1 MHKDGNDGVP
11 QAHRDD
17 ADSAAGAPAAAY
29 GSGGA
34 DGSGAADAS
43 DASDASAG
51 SAAESA
57 PGRGRLKELGAR
69 GVSVRGTVAGLASA
83 VVIVAAA
90 GSLVAAA
97 SMGPQNAGSRPL
109 EAPLAAV
116 PAGSNVGIC
125 PGPARLLEGTPVGT
139 DPQFSPESATART
152 QVNAAVLSTNAGVL
166 PGSRLAEING
176 NPLAE
181 IAKDPGTPSPSAA
194 AAPPALLA
202 GVVSQRT
209 VDSVSVLSADAVG
222 NQQATAGA
230 VTGYTAT
237 DGDLQGSAAAGCQ
250 APANDLWLVG
260 ANTSLGRT
268 AVLNLSNA
276 SSTPATV
283 SLDLYG
289 AEGQI
294 QAPGSRGLLVAPGTT
309 RSIVLAGLAPD
320 REQLSIHARSAGGPV
335 TAVIQQSVLRGLT
348 PGGVDFI
355 VPGAAPAT
363 RQVMSGLDIQDP
375 ASARALTAKP
385 GFADAAAALQ
395 IAVPGPVDAVVE
407 IKLYGRDGQKAL
419 PGGGVVTAKGG
430 SVTEV
435 SLAGIPA
442 GHYTVAASS
451 DVSFAAAARITRGLK
466 ADSATDFAWSPS
478 AARLGSQHV
487 VTVPR
492 GGGERYLVFGAPEDR
507 AKITYTPIT
516 ADGKVRTA
524 GTADIAG
531 GTTAVIKVPGEVGG
545 AAVLGYVVSAAGD
558 AAYGSVLLEQDGR
571 ADISAVAVAPG
582 AAGQEQVAVKLGY

>member
-11 QAHRDD
+11 PAHEAGVASATGQPPGRERSD
-17 ADSAAGAPAAAY
+17 APTGTAEHTAEHAGGSAPAA
-29 GSGGA
+29 
-34 DGSGAADAS
+34 
-43 DASDASAG
+43 
-51 SAAESA
+51 
-57 PGRGRLKELGAR
+57 GRLKGFTAR
-69 GVSVRGTVAGLASA
+69 GRAVRGTVAGLASA

-97 SMGPQNAGSRPL
+97 SMGPQSVGSRTL

-139 DPQFSPESATART
+139 DPQFSPESATAKSR
-152 QVNAAVLSTNAGVL
+152 VNGAVLSTNAGVL
-166 PGSRLAEING
+166 PGSRLAELNG
-176 NPLAE
+176 NTLAE
-181 IAKDPGTPSPSAA
+181 IAKDPGSPTAA

-202 GVVSQRT
+202 GVVSERP
-209 VDSVSVLSADAVG
+209 VDSVSVLSADAAG
-222 NQQATAGA
+222 NQQATAGG
-230 VTGYTAT
+230 VMSYTAT
-237 DGDLQGSAAAGCQ
+237 DGDLQGLAAAGCQ
-250 APANDLWLVG
+250 APSNDLWLVG

-276 SSTPATV
+276 SGTPATV

-320 REQLSIHARSAGGPV
+320 QAKLSIRARSAGGPV

-375 ASARALTAKP
+375 ASAKALTAKQ
-385 GFADAAAALQ
+385 GFADAAVALQ
-395 IAVPGPVDAVVE
+395 IAVPGPADAVVE

-435 SLAGIPA
+435 SLAGVPA
-442 GHYTVAASS
+442 GQYTVAASS
-451 DVSFAAAARITRGLK
+451 DVSFAAAARVTRGLK
-466 ADSATDFAWSPS
+466 SDGATDFAWSPS
-478 AARLGSQHV
+478 SARLGSQHV
-487 VTVPR
+487 VAVPR
-492 GGGERYLVFGAPEDR
+492 GGERYLVFGAPEDR

-524 GTADIAG
+524 AAADIAG
-531 GTTAVIKVPGEVGG
+531 GTTAVIKVPAEV
-545 AAVLGYVVSAAGD
+545 ADSAVLGYVVSASGD
-558 AAYGSVLLEQDGR
+558 AAYGTVLLEQDGR
-571 ADISAVAVAPG
+571 ADIGAVAVAPG
-582 AAGQEQVAVKLGY
+582 AAGQEQVAVKLGF